1 MRLPL
6 RFTGPIEAEKCRPF
20 PNAWSSELNGPAS
33 LEKPT
38 LVVVKQWVR
47 LESARI
53 AAVGEPR
60 EVVRRL

>member
-1 MRLPL
+1 MQPGESGPEAGSGPGPLPNV
-6 RFTGPIEAEKCRPF
+6 IEFVVDVRVERR
-20 PNAWSSELNGPAS
+20 EG
-33 LEKPT
+33 EPT

-60 EVVRRL
+60 EEVRRL